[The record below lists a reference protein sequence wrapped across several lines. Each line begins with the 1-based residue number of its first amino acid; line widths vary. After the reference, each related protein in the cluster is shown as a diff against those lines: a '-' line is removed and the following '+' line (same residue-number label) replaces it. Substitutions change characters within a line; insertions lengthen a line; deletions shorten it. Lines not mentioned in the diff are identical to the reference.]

1 MTLKLVMIRCPDN
14 VAPERRE
21 VRGGEFSIG
30 RGQDNEWVIPDP
42 ERHLSKRHCRLV
54 YSVGDW
60 QLHDLSSN
68 GTFLNRASEPVG
80 KGASAKLRNGDRIK
94 FGLYELEVMID
105 EDEEG
110 AARDHEGSL
119 SGLRRDDFAMRDAP
133 PSRADLRHYD
143 DPGHDARLPE
153 SAFGTGRVQFAD
165 PAGGLRSPGAQSGAV
180 RRHATG
186 PCARARKRL
195 PPAPAGGHH
204 SRRLGCRSA
213 CRLAPANGA
222 TAAAAAPASK
232 TQPPRRH
239 QGRSPPPRPPAA
251 PDTGLAAAFL
261 RGVGMS
267 ETTSAGSG
275 ESVRATGRRHAGN
288 RQRPSANPDGARQHQ
303 G

>member
-60 QLHDLSSN
+60 QLHDLSAN

-80 KGASAKLRNGDRIK
+80 KGASAEAAQRRPHQVRPLRARSHDRRGRGGRGARPR
-94 FGLYELEVMID
+94 GLAVRPSSRRLCH
-105 EDEEG
+105 
-110 AARDHEGSL
+110 ARCPAVARRSPP
-119 SGLRRDDFAMRDAP
+119 LRRPRPRCPVARVRVRYWTCPIRRSCRRTSIPWRPIRSRSPATQPDHAP
-133 PSRADLRHYD
+133 AL
-143 DPGHDARLPE
+143 E
-153 SAFGTGRVQFAD
+153 SAFR
-165 PAGGLRSPGAQSGAV
+165 
-180 RRHATG
+180 
-186 PCARARKRL
+186 
-195 PPAPAGGHH
+195 PPQPVAIIPDDWDVAAPAGL
-204 SRRLGCRSA
+204 R
-213 CRLAPANGA
+213 PQ
-222 TAAAAAPASK
+222 TARPPPPPQPASK

-261 RGVGMS
+261 RGVGLS
-267 ETTSAGSG
+267 EARCRIRRRRSSDSAPPRG
-275 ESVRATGRRHAGN
+275 
-288 RQRPSANPDGARQHQ
+288 RPSAAFGRP
-303 G
+303 

>member
-133 PSRADLRHYD
+133 PSRADLGHYD

-153 SAFGTGRVQFAD
+153 SRSVLDVSNTPILPADFDPLAPHQEPFAGTQPDHAPALESAFR
-165 PAGGLRSPGAQSGAV
+165 
-180 RRHATG
+180 
-186 PCARARKRL
+186 
-195 PPAPAGGHH
+195 PPQPVAIIPDDWDVAAPAGL
-204 SRRLGCRSA
+204 R
-213 CRLAPANGA
+213 PQ
-222 TAAAAAPASK
+222 TARPP
-232 TQPPRRH
+232 QPPRRH
-239 QGRSPPPRPPAA
+239 QGRTR
-251 PDTGLAAAFL
+251 
-261 RGVGMS
+261 R
-267 ETTSAGSG
+267 
-275 ESVRATGRRHAGN
+275 RARRRHPTPAW
-288 RQRPSANPDGARQHQ
+288 RRPFCAASG
-303 G
+303 